1 MTEINREFTPAAQR
15 AVSVAAGWVH
25 PESPAGVS
33 AQGIL
38 LGLIDQ
44 TECHAAII
52 LAAHG
57 IDASSVRRRWPG
69 LTQRETFPQTLTC
82 APEVAQ
88 SLAAIDAQVD
98 WGDWPAILSTEH
110 LLFGLAAAEHEVGQ
124 WLRKAGILPDELLRR
139 VLSRYDILPDSAT
152 LTGDE
157 IDPEHVPSEEAETSG
172 EDAGANAEPCA
183 AQAETMAADTNAGKT
198 PPSVAPQS
206 SETLGIYRAID
217 AEANRCVEGM
227 RVLEDYA
234 RFVLDDAHLTELIK
248 TWRHDFAQATGRFPM
263 QLRLAAR
270 NTPGDV
276 GTRITTAGERHR
288 ADLGAVL
295 AANFSR
301 VAESLRALEE
311 WSKVVVPE
319 VSPVLEAL
327 RYRGYTLHRTLA
339 GTRSARQRL
348 AGAVLYV
355 LIGAGT
361 DEASLRRLV
370 RRVLAGGADIVQLRE
385 KGLDDR
391 TLLQRARAVRQETS
405 SGTALFIMND
415 RPDLAVLAGADGVHV
430 GQDELSVAD
439 ARRIVGAERLVGVST
454 HSLEQARQAVAD
466 GADYIGVGP
475 TFPSDTKSF
484 ASFPGPSLLR
494 EVGAEVRL
502 PAFAIG
508 GIHSGNLHQVLASGI
523 QRIAVSGAV
532 SRADDPQAATA
543 DLKAALLAAREKKPP
558 A

>member
-15 AVSVAAGWVH
+15 AVSVAASWGH
-25 PESPAGVS
+25 PEWPAGVS

-44 TECHAAII
+44 TECRAAII

-69 LTQRETFPQTLTC
+69 LTQRETSPQPLTC

-139 VLSRYDILPDSAT
+139 VLRRYDLLPDPAT
-152 LTGDE
+152 LTSDE
-157 IDPEHVPSEEAETSG
+157 IEIEPEHVPSEETETSG
-172 EDAGANAEPCA
+172 DDTWANAEPRA
-183 AQAETMAADTNAGKT
+183 AQADTMAAATDTGKT

-263 QLRLAAR
+263 HLRLAAR

-327 RYRGYTLHRTLA
+327 RYRGYTLHRTVA

-355 LIGAGT
+355 LIDAGK
-361 DEASLRRLV
+361 DEASLRGLV

-430 GQDELSVAD
+430 GQTELSVAD

-484 ASFPGPSLLR
+484 ASLPGASLLR
-494 EVGAEVRL
+494 EVGAEIRL

-508 GIHSGNLHQVLASGI
+508 GIHFANLHQVLASGI

-532 SRADDPQAATA
+532 SRADDPQSATA
-543 DLKAALLAAREKKPP
+543 DLKAALRAR
-558 A
+558 